1 LRKLG
6 VGVAIDDFGAEY
18 SSLSYL
24 KRLPASMLKI
34 DKSFV
39 DSLLYEDTADAS
51 LIAAVVAMARSL
63 GITTVAEGVE
73 SSLQADR
80 LLHLEVDAVQGYL
93 YSRPVTP
100 DRFVALVESLG
111 ARRPRLVRAQIG

>member
-1 LRKLG
+1 
-6 VGVAIDDFGAEY
+6 
-18 SSLSYL
+18 
-24 KRLPASMLKI
+24 
-34 DKSFV
+34 
-39 DSLLYEDTADAS
+39 
-51 LIAAVVAMARSL
+51 MARSL